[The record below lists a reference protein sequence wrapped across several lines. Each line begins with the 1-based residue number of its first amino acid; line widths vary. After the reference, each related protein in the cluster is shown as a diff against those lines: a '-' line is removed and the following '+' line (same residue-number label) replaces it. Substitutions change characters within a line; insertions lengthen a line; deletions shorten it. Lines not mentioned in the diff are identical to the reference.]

1 MTKSITITYNE
12 ADESFLM
19 TLFNRF
25 KIKIEPTTSHSPL
38 FEEKPVLSKV
48 VFLNDLKEA
57 VEEMQAHQRGEIE
70 LQYIDSFIA
79 ELEEESVNV

>member
-38 FEEKPVLSKV
+38 FEEGLSKA

-70 LQYIDSFIA
+70 LQDIDSFIV